1 MAILDRF
8 IPPGDQRAALLLYGM
23 VFATCF
29 NGYDAGIMTAILGD
43 EQFTSYY
50 HADSTRIGTIAVI
63 PWAGSGFA
71 QLFVGGT
78 LSNLIG
84 RLWTLRVSM

>member
-1 MAILDRF
+1 MGIIDKF
-8 IPPGDQRAALLLYGM
+8 IPPGDRRAALLLYGM
-23 VFATCF
+23 VFAMCF

-50 HADSTRIGTIAVI
+50 HADSARIGAIAVI
-63 PWAGSGFA
+63 PWAGTGIA

-78 LSNLIG
+78 LSSLIG